1 MSSSRSRVGP
11 EESLSVMQELE
22 DRLKE
27 QIDKLE
33 HLRLSALDLREH
45 VSAAS
50 RLDLNDAVSDH
61 LLWLNDLSERTD
73 TLHINTTAFV
83 QTNPKPCVWSTGTR
97 GSSLLQTR
105 SNDDAA
111 SEMSCNW

>member
-1 MSSSRSRVGP
+1 MCKPRPLRHILQIPAQTCPLLSGLGSVCSFVLFFCYKAQTNESRSRVGP

-45 VSAAS
+45 VSAV
-50 RLDLNDAVSDH
+50 RYH
-61 LLWLNDLSERTD
+61 
-73 TLHINTTAFV
+73 
-83 QTNPKPCVWSTGTR
+83 
-97 GSSLLQTR
+97 
-105 SNDDAA
+105 
-111 SEMSCNW
+111 

>member
-1 MSSSRSRVGP
+1 MCKPRPLRHILQIPAQTCPLLSGLGSVCSFVLFFCYKAQTNESRMSSSRSRVGP

-45 VSAAS
+45 VSAV
-50 RLDLNDAVSDH
+50 RYH
-61 LLWLNDLSERTD
+61 
-73 TLHINTTAFV
+73 
-83 QTNPKPCVWSTGTR
+83 
-97 GSSLLQTR
+97 
-105 SNDDAA
+105 
-111 SEMSCNW
+111 